1 MRAKV
6 EWMDVD
12 HAQEPMTT
20 VGTGDGSVAIGIL
33 TGLVMTDLGD
43 IIATEHLTG
52 MMTGDIAVED
62 QQFGA
67 KLRAQYAN
75 AAEGAPLTIKVKR
88 GTETVTLSGKVK
100 FAAAGIILEPNPS
113 ATPKAVRIREGIVK
127 GTTDK

>member
-52 MMTGDIAVED
+52 MMTGDLAVED
-62 QQFGA
+62 LTVMTTGDIATEDLTVMTTGDLAVETQTATGPGVGA
-67 KLRAQYAN
+67 AVSRDFS
-75 AAEGAPLTIKVKR
+75 KVSR
-88 GTETVTLSGKVK
+88 
-100 FAAAGIILEPNPS
+100 
-113 ATPKAVRIREGIVK
+113 
-127 GTTDK
+127 